1 MLFTFSSPQHWELGQ
16 DYSCFTNEVA
26 GAGEVKPA
34 FLRATDP
41 GPEEAGGLRAD
52 LQDYCPALPA
62 AGS

>member
-1 MLFTFSSPQHWELGQ
+1 MLFTFSLPQHWELGQ

-34 FLRATDP
+34 FFRAADP

-52 LQDYCPALPA
+52 L
-62 AGS
+62 